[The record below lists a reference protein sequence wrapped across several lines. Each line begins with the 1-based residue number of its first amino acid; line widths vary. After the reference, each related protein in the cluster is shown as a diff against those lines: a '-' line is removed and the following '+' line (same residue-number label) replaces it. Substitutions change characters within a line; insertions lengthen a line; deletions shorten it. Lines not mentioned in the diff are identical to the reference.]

1 MLDGLAYIATQ
12 DLGRQKVLVLGD
24 SELITNFMLRKYK
37 PSLRELVL
45 RVQKAQEQQR
55 DWR

>member
-1 MLDGLAYIATQ
+1 MLDGLAYIAMQ

-37 PSLRELVL
+37 PSLRERVL
-45 RVQKAQEQQR
+45 RVQKAHE
-55 DWR
+55 

>member
-12 DLGRQKVLVLGD
+12 ALGRQKVLVLGE
-24 SELITNFMLRKYK
+24 SELITTFMLRKSK

-45 RVQKAQEQQR
+45 RVQKAHE
-55 DWR
+55 